1 MVFPVHIRCVIL
13 TYNYYIVDIFK
24 VNLYNVNT
32 FMIKYQLRCQCN
44 HEFEGWFPSSKE
56 FTRQKNKG
64 MINCPMCDSPEV
76 DKAIMA
82 PNVKRPKAK
91 KMPDDYMVMGESAES
106 ILRKLNKKIKKDFQN
121 VGKNFAKEARK
132 AHKGKRDKKFYGTAS
147 KEEANKLLKEGIDL
161 FAVPD
166 YKDN

>member
-1 MVFPVHIRCVIL
+1 
-13 TYNYYIVDIFK
+13 
-24 VNLYNVNT
+24 
-32 FMIKYQLRCQCN
+32 MIKYQLRCKCE

-56 FTRQKNKG
+56 YTRQKNKG
-64 MINCPMCDSPEV
+64 MIQCPMCDSASV

-82 PNVKRPKAK
+82 PSVKITKPKK
-91 KMPDDYMVMGESAES
+91 VPDDYMVMGESAEQ
-106 ILRKLNKKIKKDFQN
+106 ILRRLNKKIKKDFQD

-132 AHKGKRDKKFYGTAS
+132 AHKGKRDQKFYGKPT
-147 KEEANKLLKEGIDL
+147 KDETNKLLDEGIDL

>member
-1 MVFPVHIRCVIL
+1 
-13 TYNYYIVDIFK
+13 
-24 VNLYNVNT
+24 
-32 FMIKYQLRCQCN
+32 MIKYQLRCRCN
-44 HEFEGWFPSSKE
+44 YEFEGWFPDSKE
-56 FTRQKNKG
+56 YKKQKNKG
-64 MINCPMCDSPEV
+64 MIQCPMCDSTAV

-82 PNVKRPKAK
+82 PNVKTSNK
-91 KMPDDYMVMGESAES
+91 KTIPDDYMVMGESAEH

-132 AHKGKRDKKFYGTAS
+132 AAKGKRDQKFYGTTS
-147 KEEANKLLKEGIDL
+147 KEEANKLLDEGIDL

>member
-1 MVFPVHIRCVIL
+1 
-13 TYNYYIVDIFK
+13 
-24 VNLYNVNT
+24 
-32 FMIKYQLRCQCN
+32 MIKYQLRCKCN

-82 PNVKRPKAK
+82 PNVKRSKAK

-121 VGKNFAKEARK
+121 VGKNFAKEARR
-132 AHKGKRDKKFYGTAS
+132 AAKGKRDQKFYGTTT
-147 KEEANKLLKEGIDL
+147 KEEANKLLDEGIDL

>member
-1 MVFPVHIRCVIL
+1 
-13 TYNYYIVDIFK
+13 
-24 VNLYNVNT
+24 
-32 FMIKYQLRCQCN
+32 MIKYQLKCRCE

-56 FTRQKNKG
+56 YTRQKNKG
-64 MINCPMCDSPEV
+64 MIQCPMCDSSAV

-82 PNVKRPKAK
+82 PAVKKSKSK
-91 KMPDDYMVMGESAES
+91 KQPEDYMVMGESAEQ
-106 ILRKLNKKIKKDFQN
+106 ILRRLNKKIKKDFQD

-132 AHKGKRDKKFYGTAS
+132 AHKGKRDQKFYGSPT
-147 KEEANKLLKEGIDL
+147 KEETNKLLDEGIDL